1 MRRLEN
7 SPFAR
12 FTSKVVAA
20 AMLLNLIG
28 LPFAATPARAQLTG
42 SAPQWAVIDFANKS
56 GLGGAELGGS
66 ASDAFATLLSGTN
79 RATIVGKE
87 SVERGVKELEFTQPL
102 TRDLDYL
109 RLGQW
114 LQVETIFVGEVQKA
128 RINKG
133 GNGKSADV
141 VLVVRGIDVASN
153 LPVMGTAVP
162 GQSSERSGDV
172 SDATLLN
179 EAVNYAAQK
188 AVSNILSQQVAPA
201 FVLGT
206 PGKFVKINKG
216 ARDGLKVGM
225 ELVVTRGREEVG
237 IIKVNELDP
246 DTGDCNVVRSSKG
259 VAPGD
264 KCRVIYR
271 DLPTVDLTRSGPKVR
286 TTRKVDVGSALI
298 GLLVVGAIATLVAK
312 EGGNTSPGDLVAE
325 ATLDTAFNPKL
336 PAVRLRWKPNMF
348 APGPSDRVEWHI
360 WRDGYADT
368 PVEVI
373 AGGTA
378 QGLDNTLGRTRN
390 WRIIEQIGGIT
401 CTEDPGAEAFAAP
414 APGVT
419 PGISYQYRIE
429 LIYKQV
435 SSTLPN
441 GGGDPVDCFFKTG
454 LQAATGL
461 ATPLNQVT
469 LIEPANLVEDIG
481 DSVLF
486 SWTAVPGA
494 NKYVVE
500 ISTSSNFATANSIRV
515 PAGGRIETLQ
525 TPTVSTDGPINISNI
540 FSGTQTLYWRVGAA
554 NSGDFPG
561 PVPDAAGER
570 YVFSQPFQFKRVVLP
585 PPPPSN

>member
-1 MRRLEN
+1 MRRLKN

-12 FTSKVVAA
+12 FTSRVVAA
-20 AMLLNLIG
+20 AMLVNIIG
-28 LPFAATPARAQLTG
+28 FPFAITPARAQLSG
-42 SAPQWAVIDFANKS
+42 AAPQWAVIDFSNKS

-79 RATIVGKE
+79 KATVVGKE
-87 SVERGVKELEFTQPL
+87 SVERGVKELELTQPL

-114 LQVETIFVGEVQKA
+114 LQVETIFVGEIQKA

-153 LPVMGTAVP
+153 LPIMGAAVP

-188 AVSNILSQQVAPA
+188 AVSDIIAQQIAPA

-225 ELVVTRGREEVG
+225 EMVVTRGREEVG
-237 IIKVNELDP
+237 IVRISSLDP
-246 DTGDCNVVRSSKG
+246 DTAEAGVVRSNKG

-264 KCRVIYR
+264 KLRVIYR

-286 TTRKVDVGSALI
+286 TVRRVDTTSALL
-298 GLLVVGAIATLVAK
+298 GLLVVGALITLVAK
-312 EGGNTSPGDLVAE
+312 EGGGSSGSDLISE

-336 PAVRLRWKPNMF
+336 PAVRLRWKPNIF
-348 APGPSDRVEWHI
+348 VPGASDRVEWHI
-360 WRDGYADT
+360 WRDGYVDT
-368 PVEVI
+368 PVEVV
-373 AGGTA
+373 GGA
-378 QGLDNTLGRTRN
+378 QSQVLDNTIARTRN
-390 WRIIEQIGGIT
+390 WREIEQVGGST
-401 CTEDPGAEAFAAP
+401 CLEDPGANAFTNP

-419 PGISYQYRIE
+419 PGVSYQYRIE

-435 SSTLPN
+435 SSSLPS

-454 LQAATGL
+454 QAAAPGL

-469 LIEPANLVEDIG
+469 LIEPSNLVTDIG
-481 DSVLF
+481 DTVLF

-500 ISTSSNFATANSIRV
+500 ISTTSNFSSANSIRV
-515 PAGGRIETLQ
+515 PNGGRVETLQ
-525 TPTVSTDGPINISNI
+525 TPTVSTDGPISISNI
-540 FSGTQTLYWRVGAA
+540 FSGTRTLYWRVGAA
-554 NSGDFPG
+554 NSGDNPG
-561 PVPDAAGER
+561 PVPDPAGER
-570 YVFSQPFQFKRVVLP
+570 YIFSQPFQFDRVILP

>member
-1 MRRLEN
+1 
-7 SPFAR
+7 
-12 FTSKVVAA
+12 
-20 AMLLNLIG
+20 MLLNIIG
-28 LPFAATPARAQLTG
+28 FPYAITPARAQLSG
-42 SAPQWAVIDFANKS
+42 AAPQWAVIDFSNKS
-56 GLGGAELGGS
+56 GMGGAELGGS

-79 RATIVGKE
+79 KATIVGKE
-87 SVERGVKELEFTQPL
+87 YVERGVKELELTQPL

-114 LQVETIFVGEVQKA
+114 LQVETIFIGEVQKA

-153 LPVMGTAVP
+153 LPIMGAAVP

-179 EAVNYAAQK
+179 EAVNYAAQR
-188 AVSNILSQQVAPA
+188 AVSNIIGQQVVPA
-201 FVLGT
+201 YVLGT
-206 PGKFVKINKG
+206 PGKFIKINKG

-237 IIKVNELDP
+237 IIRISSLDP
-246 DTGDCNVVRSSKG
+246 DTGEAGVIRSNKG

-286 TTRKVDVGSALI
+286 TTRKIDTTSALL
-298 GLLVVGAIATLVAK
+298 GLLVVGALITLVSK
-312 EGGNTSPGDLVAE
+312 EGGGTSGSNLIAE
-325 ATLDTAFNPKL
+325 ATLDTSFNPKL
-336 PAVRLRWKPNMF
+336 PAVRLRWHPNIF
-348 APGPSDRVEWHI
+348 VPGTSDRVEWHI
-360 WRDGYADT
+360 WRDGYATT
-368 PVEVI
+368 PVEVV
-373 AGGTA
+373 GGG
-378 QGLDNTLGRTRN
+378 QSQVIDNTLGRIRN
-390 WRIIEQIGGIT
+390 WREIEQVGGTT
-401 CTEDPGAEAFAAP
+401 CLEDPGTNAFENP

-419 PGISYQYRIE
+419 AGISYQYRIE
-429 LIYKQV
+429 LIYKQP
-435 SSTLPN
+435 SSTLPG

-461 ATPLNQVT
+461 ATPLNQVV
-469 LIEPANLVEDIG
+469 LIEPSNLVTDIG

-486 SWTAVPGA
+486 SWTSVPGA

-500 ISTSSNFATANSIRV
+500 ISTSSNFGSSGSIRV
-515 PAGGRIETLQ
+515 PTGGRIETLQ

-540 FSGTQTLYWRVGAA
+540 FSGTRTLYWRVGAA
-554 NSGDFPG
+554 NSGDIPG

-570 YVFSQPFQFKRVVLP
+570 YVFSQPFQFDRVILP